1 VVAVVR
7 VGVDRTAQGLVLR
20 DRVVCGVV
28 VVEVDCGVGVGAII
42 VDVVIVFSV
51 CFVEIVGVVA
61 VVFVRCDFQWAEL
74 VGVWLIAA

>member
-28 VVEVDCGVGVGAII
+28 VVEVDCDVGVGAII
-42 VDVVIVFSV
+42 LDVVIVFSV